1 MSEAKYEVV
10 VPRHLEEF
18 IPGFLESRR
27 AELAAVEA
35 ALGSGDLG
43 ELGKLALKMKGY
55 GIGYGFEKITELGTE
70 LQAAVARADYEGIA
84 AYLLLYREFLDEVRV
99 TFA

>member
-1 MSEAKYEVV
+1 MNETTYDVV

-27 AELAAVEA
+27 GELAAVEA
-35 ALGSGDLG
+35 ALSGDLG

-55 GIGYGFEKITELGTE
+55 GISYGFERIIELGTE
-70 LQAAVARADYEGIA
+70 LQAAVARADYEAVA
-84 AYLLLYREFLDEVRV
+84 AYLLLYREFLDRVRV